1 VSARL
6 GLIVNPLAG
15 LGGRVGLKGSDGAEI
30 VRRALELG
38 AERVAPARADRALAR
53 LDRHRARLSIVT
65 GARAM
70 GGELAEAHR
79 FRTEVV
85 DAGHGDETTA
95 ADTRAAAAAMERR
108 EVELILFAGGDGTGR
123 DIVET
128 VGTRVPIL
136 GIPTGVKMQSAIF
149 ATSPEA
155 AGDLAGA
162 HLCRPGERRLREAE
176 VLDVDEEALRDGR
189 VSARLYAV
197 ARVPYDRARV
207 QNPKAGSRS
216 ADGDLDALCRQIAD
230 ETAGLTLFGPGTTTQ
245 RILAHLGLDGT
256 LLGVDAVDGR
266 QLVGSDLNESQ
277 LLELLDGCDARLVV
291 AVVGGQGFLF
301 GRGNQQL
308 SPAVIRRVGL
318 DNLVVV
324 AALDKVLALEPP
336 TLRVDTGDPELD
348 RDLAGFRRVCIAP
361 NRTVVLRVAS

>member
-1 VSARL
+1 MSGRL

-15 LGGRVGLKGSDGAEI
+15 LGGRVGLKGTDGAEI
-30 VRRALELG
+30 VRRALALG
-38 AERVAPARADRALAR
+38 AEPVAPARAERALSR
-53 LDRHRARLSIVT
+53 LDRHRDGLSIVT

-108 EVELILFAGGDGTGR
+108 NVELILFAGGDGTGR

-136 GIPTGVKMQSAIF
+136 GIPTGVKMHSAIF

-162 HLCRPGERRLREAE
+162 HLCGRESGGCARPRCWTSTRRRCA
-176 VLDVDEEALRDGR
+176 AGR

-197 ARVPYDRARV
+197 AQVPYDRARV
-207 QNPKAGSRS
+207 QSPKA
-216 ADGDLDALCRQIAD
+216 A
-230 ETAGLTLFGPGTTTQ
+230 LTLRRRRP
-245 RILAHLGLDGT
+245 RRAL
-256 LLGVDAVDGR
+256 
-266 QLVGSDLNESQ
+266 
-277 LLELLDGCDARLVV
+277 
-291 AVVGGQGFLF
+291 
-301 GRGNQQL
+301 
-308 SPAVIRRVGL
+308 PADRR
-318 DNLVVV
+318 
-324 AALDKVLALEPP
+324 
-336 TLRVDTGDPELD
+336 RD
-348 RDLAGFRRVCIAP
+348 RRA
-361 NRTVVLRVAS
+361 